1 MKFPIKYKAILFSTI
16 LLATSLTSCKKMLDE
31 ENLSGITDETLYT
44 TPKGFETL
52 VNAAYSYQ
60 RWWYGKE
67 RGFNMGETG
76 TDLWTNG
83 AGDVYPDLT
92 TYQNLQATNGALQ
105 EAWANFYKAIN
116 VCNAGIVRVGNSGMD
131 QALQVQRT
139 AEFRFLRAFYY
150 YHIVEMWGGVHLTTE
165 ETIGV
170 LTKAKKSSVD
180 DFYNLI
186 IEDLRFA
193 VDNLAPTTTD
203 YGRATKPAA
212 EAFLA
217 RVYLTRGMNAEAS
230 TLAKKVIGDYG
241 FALLPNYADLWKMAN
256 IQNGE
261 VVYAVNYSSN
271 LNDNDKQ
278 DDNVYPDGDN
288 RGSNSAHMLFL
299 MKYDDQPG
307 VIRSLEYGRPFNR
320 YQPSRYLLYLFNE
333 NIDSRFEASFQNVWY
348 CNQPNASSRPSGM
361 DVGDTAVFISKYT
374 VPASV
379 RATKNYTIYDDGDI
393 YNTDGSSKNRLRYI
407 SLKKFMDDTRGSINE
422 AQSVRDAFVIRL
434 AEMYLIVAEADFKL
448 GNNVEAATYL
458 NAIRARAAKQ
468 GREQDMN
475 ITASDVSL
483 DFILEERARE
493 FAGEQLRW
501 FDLKRTGKLK
511 ENLQK
516 YNPHAYTYF
525 RDYHLLRPIPQNQL
539 DAVTNK
545 SEFTQN
551 AGYQ

>member
-1 MKFPIKYKAILFSTI
+1 MIFITKYRTVLFAV
-16 LLATSLTSCKKMLDE
+16 LLLITGFASCKKVLDE

-67 RGFNMGETG
+67 RGFNMAETG

-105 EAWANFYKAIN
+105 EVWANFYKAIN
-116 VCNAGIVRVGNSGMD
+116 VCNAGIARIGNSGMEE
-131 QALQVQRT
+131 ALQVQRT

-150 YHIVEMWGGVHLTTE
+150 YHIVETWGGVHLSTE
-165 ETIGV
+165 ETVGV
-170 LTKAKKSSVD
+170 VTEARKSTEEE
-180 DFYNLI
+180 FYQLI
-186 IEDLRFA
+186 IEDLLFA
-193 VDNLAPTTTD
+193 VENLAATTAD

-230 TLAKKVIGDYG
+230 TLAKKVISDYG
-241 FALLPNYADLWKMAN
+241 FALLPNYGDLWKMDHL
-256 IQNGE
+256 QNSE
-261 VVYAVNYSSN
+261 IVYAVNYSSN
-271 LNDNDKQ
+271 LNDNDAQ
-278 DDNVYPDGDN
+278 DANVYPDGDD
-288 RGSNSAHMLFL
+288 RGSSSAHLLFI

-320 YQPSRYLLYLFNE
+320 YQPSRYLLYLFDE
-333 NIDSRFEASFQNVWY
+333 DMDSRFDASFQNIWY
-348 CNQPNASSRPSGM
+348 CNEPNAASRPAGM
-361 DVGDTAVFISKYT
+361 NVGDTAVFISKYA
-374 VPASV
+374 VPAAERS
-379 RATKNYTIYDDGDI
+379 AKNYTIYDDGDI
-393 YNTDGSSKNRLRYI
+393 YNADGSSKNRLRYI
-407 SLKKFMDDTRGSINE
+407 SLKKFLDDTRGSTNE

-434 AEMYLIVAEADFKL
+434 AEMYFIAAEAAFNM
-448 GNNVEAATYL
+448 GNSNEAASYL
-458 NAIRARAAKQ
+458 NTIRERAAKE
-468 GREQDMN
+468 GHEQEME
-475 ITASDVSL
+475 ISASDVSL

-511 ENLQK
+511 ENLQN
-516 YNPHAYTYF
+516 YNPHASTYF
-525 RDYHLLRPIPQNQL
+525 KDYHLLRPIPQNQL

-545 SEFTQN
+545 DEFTQN

>member
-1 MKFPIKYKAILFSTI
+1 MIIHTRYKTVLIAAF
-16 LLATSLTSCKKMLDE
+16 LLAAGLTSCKKMLDE

-67 RGFNMGETG
+67 RGYNIGETG

-105 EAWANFYKAIN
+105 EVWSNFYKAIN
-116 VCNAGIVRVGNSGMD
+116 VCNAGIARVGNSGMD
-131 QALQVQRT
+131 QALQIQRT

-150 YHIVEMWGGVHLTTE
+150 YHIVETWGGVHLTTE
-165 ETIGV
+165 ETVGV
-170 LTKAKKSSVD
+170 VTEARKSSVD

-193 VDNLAPTTTD
+193 VDHLAPTTAD
-203 YGRATKPAA
+203 YGRVTKPAA

-217 RVYLTRGMNAEAS
+217 RVYLTRGLNAEAS
-230 TLAKKVIGDYG
+230 ALAKKVISDYG
-241 FALLPNYADLWKMAN
+241 FALLPNYADLWRMN
-256 IQNGE
+256 NLQNSE
-261 VVYAVNYSSN
+261 IVYAVNYSSN

-348 CNQPNASSRPSGM
+348 CNQPNASGRPAGM
-361 DVGDTAVFISKYT
+361 NVGDTAVFISKYT

-407 SLKKFMDDTRGSINE
+407 SLKKFMDNTRGSINE

-434 AEMYLIVAEADFKL
+434 AEMYLIVAEAAFKT
-448 GNNVEAATYL
+448 GNNEEAVTYL
-458 NAIRARAAKQ
+458 NIIRERAAKE
-468 GREQDMN
+468 GYKEEM
-475 ITASDVSL
+475 DVNAADVTL

-493 FAGEQLRW
+493 FAGEQMRW

-511 ENLQK
+511 ESLQK
-516 YNPHAYTYF
+516 YNPHAITYF
-525 RDYHLLRPIPQNQL
+525 RDYHMLRPIPQNQL

-551 AGYQ
+551 PGYQ

>member
-1 MKFPIKYKAILFSTI
+1 MKFPIKYKAILFFTV
-16 LLATSLTSCKKMLDE
+16 LLATNLTSCKKVLDE

-105 EAWANFYKAIN
+105 EVWSNFYKAIN
-116 VCNAGIVRVGNSGMD
+116 VCNAGIARVGNSGMD
-131 QALQVQRT
+131 EALQVQRT

-150 YHIVEMWGGVHLTTE
+150 YHIVETWGDIHLTTE
-165 ETIGV
+165 ETKGV
-170 LTKAKKSSVD
+170 ITEANKSSVENI
-180 DFYNLI
+180 YALI
-186 IEDLRFA
+186 IDDLKFSIE
-193 VDNLAPTTTD
+193 NLAPTTSE
-203 YGRATKPAA
+203 YGRVTTPAA

-217 RVYLTRGMNAEAS
+217 RIYLTRGMNVEAAS
-230 TLAKKVIGDYG
+230 LAKKVIDNYG
-241 FALLPNYADLWKMAN
+241 FSLLPNYADLWKMDN
-256 IQNGE
+256 QQNSE
-261 VVYAVNYSSN
+261 VVYAVNYSAN

-288 RGSNSAHMLFL
+288 RGSNSAHLLFI

-307 VIRSLEYGRPFNR
+307 LIRSLEYGRPFNR

-333 NIDSRFEASFQNVWY
+333 QIDSRFDASFQQAWL
-348 CNQPNASSRPSGM
+348 CNQPNASSRPPGM
-361 DVGDTAVFISKYT
+361 NVGDTAVFISKYA
-374 VPASV
+374 VPASE

-393 YNTDGSSKNRLRYI
+393 YNADGSSKNRLRYI
-407 SLKKFMDDTRGSINE
+407 SMKKFMDNTRSSVNE
-422 AQSVRDAFVIRL
+422 AQSVRNAFVVRL

-448 GNNVEAATYL
+448 GNNAEAATYL
-458 NAIRARAAKQ
+458 NAVRERAANEGHKQ
-468 GREQDMN
+468 EMA
-475 ITASDVSL
+475 ILASDVTL

-516 YNPHAYTYF
+516 YNPHANTYF

-551 AGYQ
+551 PGYQ